1 MEDTLVGPEV
11 AKLAKEKGFNA
22 ICRHAYKDNNNI
34 PINFDNGCCYDILS
48 EHYTI
53 CPTQS
58 LLQKWLREVHNIK
71 VTVLPSYR
79 KGFNKYFIEI
89 LNTNK
94 FKQLDSYYET
104 YEEALEVGLIEGLK
118 EIKLS

>member
-58 LLQKWLREVHNIK
+58 LLQKWLREKHNII
-71 VTVLPSYR
+71 VIPNYGDLS
-79 KGFNKYFIEI
+79 
-89 LNTNK
+89 NK
-94 FKQLDSYYET
+94 FSYDIVYKDDYRNGDFLYKT
-104 YEEALEVGLIEGLK
+104 YEEALEIGLIEGLK
-118 EIKLS
+118 EIKLL